1 MTAYTAPLTSH
12 FFKFVNHETKINE
25 NHFNF
30 KIMGQNLLKSFQ
42 RNNRP
47 FLMSLF
53 CIAILS
59 VSCKNQNKDEV
70 AIAIETQKEITFDLQ
85 SAIDD
90 CDSQL
95 EIAVPKITDL
105 TKHPRL
111 IETGEREWKQVPNHK
126 LVWTSG
132 FYPGILWY
140 TYDVTGKDKWKEEAI
155 KRTEV
160 FESFKNITDHHD
172 IGFMMY
178 PAYGLGYE
186 IGGKEEYKDILLT
199 SANSLASRFNPKV
212 GTIRSWSNKMHPRW
226 QQHITIIDN
235 MLNLELLFWAAK
247 HGGDKKL
254 YDIAVT
260 HAETTMKNHFRPDL
274 TSWHVIEYDSI
285 NGDILNRHTKQGF
298 SDDSRWSR
306 GQAWGIYG
314 YTMVY
319 KETKDKKFL
328 DFAQKIT
335 DKYLSLLPEDMV
347 PCWDFDVA
355 QDPKEEKDAS
365 AAAVVAS
372 ALLDLSMM
380 VESKEDQERYYN
392 AAIKMLNSLASSD
405 YSGVGKADS
414 FLLHST
420 GAKSLGHEI
429 DVALIYADYYYVEA
443 LSRLKKMQKQ

>member
-1 MTAYTAPLTSH
+1 MMRNNLNP
-12 FFKFVNHETKINE
+12 
-25 NHFNF
+25 F
-30 KIMGQNLLKSFQ
+30 KIQCFSLKS
-42 RNNRP
+42 
-47 FLMSLF
+47 LF
-53 CIAILS
+53 FVGLLIFT
-59 VSCKNQNKDEV
+59 VGCKNSKE
-70 AIAIETQKEITFDLQ
+70 KEITAAEKAVSIDLNQ
-85 SAIDD
+85 QIND
-90 CDSQL
+90 CETQL
-95 EIAVPKITDL
+95 EIAVPKLTDL

-111 IETGEREWKQVPNHK
+111 IETDGTDWKEVTNNK

-140 TYDVTGKDKWKEEAI
+140 AYQVTGNERWKKEAI

-160 FESFKNITDHHD
+160 FEEYKNITEHHD
-172 IGFMMY
+172 IGFMMF
-178 PAYGLGYE
+178 PAYGNGYE
-186 IGGKEEYKDILLT
+186 IGGKKEYKDILLA
-199 SANSLASRFNPKV
+199 SAKSLASRFNPKV

-247 HGGDKKL
+247 HGGDSKY
-254 YDIAVT
+254 YDIAVK

-285 NGDILNRHTKQGF
+285 SGAILNRHTKQGYA
-298 SDDSRWSR
+298 DDSRWSR
-306 GQAWGIYG
+306 GQAWGVYG

-335 DKYLSLLPEDMV
+335 DKYLSMLPEDMV

-355 QDPKEEKDAS
+355 NDPKEEKDAS

-372 ALLDLSMM
+372 ALLDLSTF
-380 VESKEDQERYYN
+380 VESKEDKERYYD
-392 AAIKMLNSLASSD
+392 AAIKMLKSLGSD
-405 YSGVGKADS
+405 KYSGVGKADS

-420 GAKSLGHEI
+420 GAKSLGDEI
-429 DVALIYADYYYVEA
+429 DVALIYADYYYIEA
-443 LSRLKKMQKQ
+443 LSRLQKMQEKK

>member
-1 MTAYTAPLTSH
+1 MPTNLNPL
-12 FFKFVNHETKINE
+12 KI
-25 NHFNF
+25 
-30 KIMGQNLLKSFQ
+30 QRLSLKS
-42 RNNRP
+42 
-47 FLMSLF
+47 LF
-53 CIAILS
+53 FIGLLIFT
-59 VSCKNQNKDEV
+59 VGCKNSKGKDITAAEKAV
-70 AIAIETQKEITFDLQ
+70 SIDLNQQINDCET
-85 SAIDD
+85 
-90 CDSQL
+90 QL
-95 EIAVPKITDL
+95 EIAVPKLTDL

-111 IETGEREWKQVPNHK
+111 IETNGTEWKEVTNNK

-140 TYDVTGKDKWKEEAI
+140 AYQVTGNERWKNEAI

-160 FESFKNITDHHD
+160 FEEYKNITEHHD
-172 IGFMMY
+172 IGFMMF
-178 PAYGLGYE
+178 PAYGNGYE
-186 IGGKEEYKDILLT
+186 IGGKKEYKDVLLA
-199 SANSLASRFNPKV
+199 SAKSLASRFNPKV

-247 HGGDKKL
+247 HGGDSKY
-254 YDIAVT
+254 YDIAVK

-285 NGDILNRHTKQGF
+285 SGAILNRHTKQGYA
-298 SDDSRWSR
+298 DDSRWSR
-306 GQAWGIYG
+306 GQAWGVYG

-335 DKYLSLLPEDMV
+335 DKYLSMLPEDMV

-355 QDPKEEKDAS
+355 NDPKEEKDAS

-372 ALLDLSMM
+372 ALLDLSTF

-392 AAIKMLNSLASSD
+392 AALKMLKSLGSD
-405 YSGVGKADS
+405 KYSGVGKTDS

-429 DVALIYADYYYVEA
+429 DVALIYADYYYIEA
-443 LSRLKKMQKQ
+443 LSRLQKMKNNKIIK

>member
-1 MTAYTAPLTSH
+1 M
-12 FFKFVNHETKINE
+12 
-25 NHFNF
+25 
-30 KIMGQNLLKSFQ
+30 
-42 RNNRP
+42 RNNLNSFKKQR
-47 FLMSLF
+47 FIFKSLF
-53 CIAILS
+53 FAGLLIFTA
-59 VSCKNQNKDEV
+59 SCKNSKKEPVAEV
-70 AIAIETQKEITFDLQ
+70 VTENSVNIDLQ
-85 SAIDD
+85 KQLDD
-90 CDSQL
+90 CENQL
-95 EIAVPKITDL
+95 EIAVPKLTDL

-111 IETGEREWKQVPNHK
+111 IETNATEWKEVANNK
-126 LVWTSG
+126 LIWTSG

-140 TYDVTGKDKWKEEAI
+140 AYDVTGNKKWKDEAI

-160 FESFKNITDHHD
+160 FEDFKNITEHHD
-172 IGFMMY
+172 IGFMMF

-186 IGGKEEYKDILLT
+186 IGQKKEYKDVLLA
-199 SANSLASRFNPKV
+199 SAQSLASRFNPKV

-247 HGGDKKL
+247 NGGDQKY
-254 YDIAVT
+254 YDIAVK
-260 HAETTMKNHFRPDL
+260 HAQTTMKNHFREDL

-285 NGDILNRHTKQGF
+285 NGNILNRHTKQGF
-298 SDDSRWSR
+298 ADDSRWSR
-306 GQAWGIYG
+306 GQAWGVYG
-314 YTMVY
+314 YTLVY

-328 DFAQKIT
+328 HFAQKIT

-355 QDPKEEKDAS
+355 NDPKEEKDAS

-372 ALLDLSMM
+372 ALLDLSTL
-380 VESKEDQERYYN
+380 VENKADQERYYN
-392 AAIKMLNSLASSD
+392 AAIKMLKSLGSSN

-429 DVALIYADYYYVEA
+429 DVALIYADYYYIEA
-443 LSRLKKMQKQ
+443 LARLKKMQEK

>member
-1 MTAYTAPLTSH
+1 MRLNT
-12 FFKFVNHETKINE
+12 
-25 NHFNF
+25 
-30 KIMGQNLLKSFQ
+30 LLLF
-42 RNNRP
+42 
-47 FLMSLF
+47 SL
-53 CIAILS
+53 ISLI
-59 VSCKNQNKDEV
+59 SCKNSEKKNDSNLVSENTV
-70 AIAIETQKEITFDLQ
+70 EINLQKQ
-85 SAIDD
+85 IDD
-90 CDSQL
+90 CEDQL
-95 EIAVPKITDL
+95 EIAVPKLTDL

-111 IETGEREWKQVPNHK
+111 IETNETEWKEVPNGK

-140 TYDVTGKDKWKEEAI
+140 AYDVTGNEKWKTEAI

-160 FESFKNITDHHD
+160 FEDFKNITEHHD
-172 IGFMMY
+172 IGFMMF
-178 PAYGLGYE
+178 PAYGNGYE
-186 IGGKEEYKDILLT
+186 IGGKTEYKDILLT
-199 SANSLASRFNPKV
+199 SAASLASRFNPKV

-247 HGGDKKL
+247 NGGDQKY

-260 HAETTMKNHFRPDL
+260 HAETTMENHFRDDL

-285 NGDILNRHTKQGF
+285 NGDVLNRHTKQGYA
-298 SDDSRWSR
+298 DDSRWSR
-306 GQAWGIYG
+306 GQAWGVYG
-314 YTMVY
+314 YTMMY

-347 PCWDFDVA
+347 PAWDFDV
-355 QDPKEEKDAS
+355 QSDPKEEKDAS

-372 ALLDLSMM
+372 ALLDLSTM
-380 VESKEDQERYYN
+380 VESEADQKRYYN
-392 AAIKMLNSLASSD
+392 AALKMLKSLGSEN
-405 YSGVGKADS
+405 YSAVGKADS

-429 DVALIYADYYYVEA
+429 DVALIYADYYYIEA
-443 LSRLKKMQKQ
+443 LSRLKKLEAK

>member
-1 MTAYTAPLTSH
+1 M
-12 FFKFVNHETKINE
+12 
-25 NHFNF
+25 
-30 KIMGQNLLKSFQ
+30 M
-42 RNNRP
+42 RNNLNSFKKQR
-47 FLMSLF
+47 FIFKSLF
-53 CIAILS
+53 FAGLLIFTA
-59 VSCKNQNKDEV
+59 SCKNSKKEPEAEV
-70 AIAIETQKEITFDLQ
+70 VTENSVNIDLQ
-85 SAIDD
+85 KQLDD
-90 CDSQL
+90 CENQL
-95 EIAVPKITDL
+95 EIAVPKLTDL

-111 IETGEREWKQVPNHK
+111 IETNATEWKEVANNK
-126 LVWTSG
+126 LIWTSG

-140 TYDVTGKDKWKEEAI
+140 AYDVTGNKKWKDEAI

-160 FESFKNITDHHD
+160 FEDFKNITEHHD
-172 IGFMMY
+172 IGFMMF

-186 IGGKEEYKDILLT
+186 IGQKKEYKDVLLA
-199 SANSLASRFNPKV
+199 SAQSLASRFNPKV

-247 HGGDKKL
+247 NGGDQKY
-254 YDIAVT
+254 YDIAVK
-260 HAETTMKNHFRPDL
+260 HAETTMKNHFREDL

-285 NGDILNRHTKQGF
+285 NGNILNRHTKQGF
-298 SDDSRWSR
+298 ADDSRWSR
-306 GQAWGIYG
+306 GQAWGVYG
-314 YTMVY
+314 YTLVY

-328 DFAQKIT
+328 HFAQKIT

-355 QDPKEEKDAS
+355 NDPKEEKDAS

-372 ALLDLSMM
+372 ALLDLSTL
-380 VESKEDQERYYN
+380 VENKADQERYYN
-392 AAIKMLNSLASSD
+392 AAIKMLKSLGSSN

-429 DVALIYADYYYVEA
+429 DVALIYADYYYIEA
-443 LSRLKKMQKQ
+443 LARLKKMQEK

>member
-1 MTAYTAPLTSH
+1 MPTNLNPL
-12 FFKFVNHETKINE
+12 KI
-25 NHFNF
+25 
-30 KIMGQNLLKSFQ
+30 QRLSLKS
-42 RNNRP
+42 
-47 FLMSLF
+47 LF
-53 CIAILS
+53 FIGLLIFT
-59 VSCKNQNKDEV
+59 VGCKNSKGKDITAAEKAV
-70 AIAIETQKEITFDLQ
+70 SIDLNQQINDCET
-85 SAIDD
+85 
-90 CDSQL
+90 QL
-95 EIAVPKITDL
+95 EIAVPKLTDL

-111 IETGEREWKQVPNHK
+111 IETNGTEWKEVTNNK

-140 TYDVTGKDKWKEEAI
+140 AYQVTGNERWKNEAI

-160 FESFKNITDHHD
+160 FEEYKNITEHHD
-172 IGFMMY
+172 IGFMMF
-178 PAYGLGYE
+178 PAYGNGYE
-186 IGGKEEYKDILLT
+186 IGGKKEYKDVLLA
-199 SANSLASRFNPKV
+199 SAKSLASRFNPKV

-247 HGGDKKL
+247 HGGDSKY
-254 YDIAVT
+254 YDIAVK

-285 NGDILNRHTKQGF
+285 SGAILNRHTKQGYA
-298 SDDSRWSR
+298 DDSRWSR
-306 GQAWGIYG
+306 GQAWGVYG

-335 DKYLSLLPEDMV
+335 DKYLSMLPEDMV

-355 QDPKEEKDAS
+355 NDPKEEKDAS

-372 ALLDLSMM
+372 ALLDLSTF

-392 AAIKMLNSLASSD
+392 AALKMLKSLGSD
-405 YSGVGKADS
+405 KYSGVGKTDS

-429 DVALIYADYYYVEA
+429 DVALIYADYYYIEA
-443 LSRLKKMQKQ
+443 LSRLQKMQNNKIIK